1 MRTNDTDAKAAT
13 RAKLK
18 AQELPSRRYI
28 CRICGA
34 TAWTL
39 AGARLKDPV
48 CPVCEKSESSWVD
61 YYHDKLVEAQEKGYL
76 PDDFDF

>member
-28 CRICGA
+28 CRICGVKGRRSN
-34 TAWTL
+34 L
-39 AGARLKDPV
+39 PSARLKDPV
-48 CPVCEKSESSWVD
+48 CPFCEKIRT
-61 YYHDKLVEAQEKGYL
+61 QEKGYL